1 MMKCPRCVQSI
12 HRAAELC
19 PHCGFSIAD
28 ADFVYGG
35 NEVVLHSL
43 ADVAGI
49 FGRDQRERVEVA
61 LERFSRRFPQLFV
74 AVYTGSLGEVANIRQ
89 FGFWLLN
96 RAAFEDVPA
105 DKPNE
110 SGILITIDPE
120 SKAAG
125 MIFGYALDAVLD
137 ESDTFEC
144 LSRAHGHWIEGRY
157 DDGLIKLLIHLEG
170 ILIKR
175 SRQARRD
182 PEQFRRKV
190 MPLAIDGTGLRRI
203 RDGHLPAKENE
214 EAQFGMAKR

>member
-28 ADFVYGG
+28 ADFMFGQG
-35 NEVVLHSL
+35 EVSL
-43 ADVAGI
+43 KALTDGAGL
-49 FGRDQRERVEVA
+49 FGRGERRRVEA
-61 LERFSRRFPQLFV
+61 AMENFSRRFPQLFV
-74 AVYTGSLGEVANIRQ
+74 AVYTGSLGEVSNLRQ

-96 RAAFEDVPA
+96 RAAFEEVPA

-110 SGILITIDPE
+110 SGILITMDPE

-125 MIFGYALDAVLD
+125 MVFGYALDAFLD
-137 ESDTFEC
+137 EADTFEC
-144 LSRAHGHWIEGRY
+144 LSRAHAHWLEGRY
-157 DDGLIKLLIHLEG
+157 ADGLVKLLVQLEG

-182 PEQFRRKV
+182 PEHFRRKT
-190 MPLAIDGTGLRRI
+190 MPLAGKGSGLKRM
-203 RDGHLPAKENE
+203 RDGHLSANE
-214 EAQFGMAKR
+214 EPVTEPVQP